1 MLINH
6 IKSFLGFLLDS
17 EIVGVSALSLSAV
30 SSLGRKSCIAIS
42 ANLLLAVVLL
52 SKSCDSRFHTTTSK
66 SKNEV
71 ESRFLLD
78 VVVRK
83 SSAVFELFSSEDESL
98 LIRGDSFLILDLSLH
113 VVDGIRSLDI
123 EGDRLSCKGLDE
135 NLHFL
140 FFDFLF

>member
-1 MLINH
+1 M
-6 IKSFLGFLLDS
+6 
-17 EIVGVSALSLSAV
+17 
-30 SSLGRKSCIAIS
+30 
-42 ANLLLAVVLL
+42 
-52 SKSCDSRFHTTTSK
+52 
-66 SKNEV
+66 
-71 ESRFLLD
+71 D

-98 LIRGDSFLILDLSLH
+98 LIRGNSFLVLDLSLD
-113 VVDGIRSLDI
+113 VIDGIRSLDI